1 MFLAKEHLIKPIVYA
16 DSDADTDIASV
27 ASSSDGHVACDG
39 ALIRIGPYAY
49 RIPIWHELFLPLT
62 LMSFGSYVH
71 IRHLHGKSI
80 WAKPLTTTQ
89 SRHSIAVVAKQSLA
103 SLGLVMR
110 S

>member
-62 LMSFGSYVH
+62 LMSLGSYVH
-71 IRHLHGKSI
+71 VCRTSSTWQKHMGK
-80 WAKPLTTTQ
+80 TTDHHT
-89 SRHSIAVVAKQSLA
+89 K
-103 SLGLVMR
+103 
-110 S
+110 